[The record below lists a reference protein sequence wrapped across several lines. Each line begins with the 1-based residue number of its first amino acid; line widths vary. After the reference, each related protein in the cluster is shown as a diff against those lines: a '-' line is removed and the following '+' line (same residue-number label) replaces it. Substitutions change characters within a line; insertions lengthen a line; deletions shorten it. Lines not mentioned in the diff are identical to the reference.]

1 MKFGQTIKE
10 YGIGPAG
17 VLAIGFI
24 VAALIGA
31 YAFYSVRS
39 LSNTLT
45 VTGSATATSTA
56 DTGKL
61 TVTVSR
67 SAFEETISSTQ
78 QRVASDSRAVTAYFI
93 QKGVDADSI
102 DTSTIFSDR
111 EYSSNENAPRRYTIR
126 QDVTVSSH
134 DPYLVEKLS
143 KEVTELSSRGIFI
156 QVNQPQYFISNLPE
170 LRVQLIG
177 AAVKDAQARAESIA
191 HSAGQRVGRLQ
202 SASSG
207 VVQVLSPNSIDVA
220 DYGSY
225 DTSTIEKTVMVT
237 TKAVF
242 LVR

>member
-67 SAFEETISSTQ
+67 SASVRLTDLKPFISCI
-78 QRVASDSRAVTAYFI
+78 FP
-93 QKGVDADSI
+93 SI
-102 DTSTIFSDR
+102 TPLTPSIITT
-111 EYSSNENAPRRYTIR
+111 SSN
-126 QDVTVSSH
+126 
-134 DPYLVEKLS
+134 
-143 KEVTELSSRGIFI
+143 
-156 QVNQPQYFISNLPE
+156 
-170 LRVQLIG
+170 
-177 AAVKDAQARAESIA
+177 
-191 HSAGQRVGRLQ
+191 
-202 SASSG
+202 
-207 VVQVLSPNSIDVA
+207 
-220 DYGSY
+220 
-225 DTSTIEKTVMVT
+225 
-237 TKAVF
+237 
-242 LVR
+242 